1 MQKRTKC
8 RPKSDRT
15 LNYNFHIM
23 MPWWFYCIQ
32 GVLVVILYELLRRLL
47 GKFIKRDFLLRL
59 TTFVLTIVISIGVL
73 LILFPEPKN
82 Q

>member
-1 MQKRTKC
+1 
-8 RPKSDRT
+8 
-15 LNYNFHIM
+15 

-32 GVLVVILYELLRRLL
+32 GVLVVILYELLKRLL

-59 TTFVLTIVISIGVL
+59 TTFVLTIVISVGVL

>member
-1 MQKRTKC
+1 
-8 RPKSDRT
+8 
-15 LNYNFHIM
+15 M

-32 GVLVVILYELLRRLL
+32 GVLVVFLYDLLKRLL
-47 GKFIKRDFLLRL
+47 GKFIKRGFLLSL
-59 TTFVLTIVISIGVL
+59 TTFVLTIVLSVGVL

>member
-1 MQKRTKC
+1 
-8 RPKSDRT
+8 
-15 LNYNFHIM
+15 

-47 GKFIKRDFLLRL
+47 GKFIKSDFLLRL

>member
-1 MQKRTKC
+1 
-8 RPKSDRT
+8 
-15 LNYNFHIM
+15 M